1 MANPLIPQKRADKN
15 NRLVTRYVK
24 PSSAKVKAPIMPA
37 PALAQQFRIPP
48 QDVKKPRRAG
58 TTKSD
63 VYDAALIRQALSIPD
78 DQISTGSVEMSDNEI
93 YAFMKLGFRMV
104 HAIEF
109 KRYGADPESARYVGL
124 PRGMSAVKSVEIM
137 QGFGMA
143 PEAAARVRRHGISDS
158 MLGKTLSDEELI
170 NLLYKENLYSAK
182 HRNRA
187 VAARYL
193 IDGKATTEDALE
205 LGLEALGTY
214 GMLLKRRRDEGL
226 PIDYEVIRSAI
237 VRSEEPYVT
246 LPEQRR
252 REGWSYL
259 DHKLPLEQIM
269 NLVDRHG
276 PEVLDSKYLAV
287 YRMDMRFGGKPEGYQ
302 YMDRFFALADG
313 HAFKLSDRQ
322 IEGLWRAHP
331 KRGRK
336 VSDFVEVLRS
346 DGLTPPQVIHSLSNG
361 LTLEQ
366 AHQVHLN
373 DLPASLIEGWL

>member
-24 PSSAKVKAPIMPA
+24 PSSVKVKAPAMPA

-63 VYDAALIRQALSIPD
+63 VYDASVIRQALSIPN
-78 DQISTGSVEMSDNEI
+78 DQISTGSVDMSDNEI
-93 YAFMKLGFRMV
+93 YAYMKLGFRMT
-104 HAIEF
+104 HAVEF

-124 PRGMSAVKSVEIM
+124 PRGMSGIKAVEIM
-137 QGFGMA
+137 QGLGMP

-158 MLGKTLSDEELI
+158 MLGKYLSDEELV
-170 NLLYKENLYSAK
+170 NLLYKENLNSTK
-182 HRNRA
+182 HRSRA
-187 VAARYL
+187 VAASYL
-193 IDGKATTEDALE
+193 IQGKVTPEDAAE
-205 LGLEALGTY
+205 LGMEALGTY
-214 GMLLKRRRDEGL
+214 GMFLKQRRDEGL

-237 VRSEEPYVT
+237 VRSEEPYVA

-252 REGWSYL
+252 GEGWSYL
-259 DHKLPLEQIM
+259 DHKIPLNQIM

-276 PEVLDSKYLAV
+276 PEVLESKYLAV
-287 YRMDMRFGGKPEGYQ
+287 YRMDMRFGGEPEGYQ
-302 YMDRFFALADG
+302 YMDRFFALAEG
-313 HAFKLSDRQ
+313 RSFELSDRQ

-331 KRGRK
+331 KKGRK
-336 VSDFVEVLRS
+336 VADFVEVLRN